1 MTETRDIMKELA
13 QNLPQ
18 IDESLGLPTL
28 EFDYELY
35 RNEMND
41 YDVSE
46 EQAKEFLSTLFY
58 IIHTIVD
65 INLGL
70 DITQMFNSDLLEK
83 TSQDSGNTLPS
94 KNTILLKQSTPSF
107 NEAAHT
113 TDEED

>member
-1 MTETRDIMKELA
+1 MTETRDIMKELG

-18 IDESLGLPTL
+18 TDENFGLPTL

-35 RNEMND
+35 RNEMD
-41 YDVSE
+41 EYDVSE

-70 DITQMFNSDLLEK
+70 DITQMLNLDQLENTGHDSDNKLPSINSLLEQK
-83 TSQDSGNTLPS
+83 TA
-94 KNTILLKQSTPSF
+94 SF
-107 NEAAHT
+107 NEAAQIT
-113 TDEED
+113 TKED

>member
-13 QNLPQ
+13 QNLPET
-18 IDESLGLPTL
+18 DDGLGLPTL

-35 RNEMND
+35 RNEMD
-41 YDVSE
+41 KYDVSE

-65 INLGL
+65 IDMGL
-70 DITQMFNSDLLEK
+70 DITQMLNLDLLEK
-83 TSQDSGNTLPS
+83 ASQDSGNTLS
-94 KNTILLKQSTPSF
+94 LEQSASSF

-113 TDEED
+113 TATKQED

>member
-1 MTETRDIMKELA
+1 MTETKDIMKELA
-13 QNLPQ
+13 KNLPQ
-18 IDESLGLPTL
+18 LDESLGLPTL

-35 RNEMND
+35 RNEMD
-41 YDVSE
+41 GYDVSE

-83 TSQDSGNTLPS
+83 AGQDSGNTLPS
-94 KNTILLKQSTPSF
+94 NNTLLAQGRTSF
-107 NEAAHT
+107 NEIALLT
-113 TDEED
+113 KD